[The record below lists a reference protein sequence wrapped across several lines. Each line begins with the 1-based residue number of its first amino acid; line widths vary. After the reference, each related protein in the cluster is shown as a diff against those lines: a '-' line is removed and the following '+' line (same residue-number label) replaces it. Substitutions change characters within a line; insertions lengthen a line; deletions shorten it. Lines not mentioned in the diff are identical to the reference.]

1 MVWIIVGRRRSGSDG
16 IGVGY
21 INPFV
26 GVGAHDDPFRF
37 VLILG

>member
-1 MVWIIVGRRRSGSDG
+1 MVWTIVGRRRCGGDG

-21 INPFV
+21 IHFFV
-26 GVGAHDDPFRF
+26 GVGAHDDPFRS